1 MAITKDKTGVI
12 HFEITTGILP
22 VKSGETVYA
31 GGFAGVKDGFL
42 YNCISTDLSTYN
54 AVVVVLDETANLDRV
69 TKATTADG
77 NVAGGKDNVGIRGD
91 RTARLCLLSGVV
103 EVAVD
108 VAALD
113 LAGKTAYCVDNSV
126 VTADNNVSNLKVG
139 KFIRPIDTT
148 GSKWL
153 ITFDWNLF
161 EFKEEEEEEEEEEGN
176 GDEGNGEGGNGDEGN
191 GDEGNGEEE

>member
-1 MAITKDKTGVI
+1 MAITKDKTGVV

-31 GGFAGVKDGFL
+31 GGFAGVKNGFL
-42 YNCISTDLSTYN
+42 CNCISEDLSTYD
-54 AVVVVLDETANLDRV
+54 AVVVILDETANLDRV

-77 NVAGGKDNVGIRGD
+77 NVAGGKDNVGVRGD

-108 VAALD
+108 FAALN

-126 VTADNNVSNLKVG
+126 VTADNNNNVSNFKVG

-148 GSKWL
+148 GSRWL

-161 EFKEEEEEEEEEEGN
+161 EFKEEDDEEVVNDPE
-176 GDEGNGEGGNGDEGN
+176 
-191 GDEGNGEEE
+191 

>member
-31 GGFAGVKDGFL
+31 GGFAGVKNGFL
-42 YNCISTDLSTYN
+42 YNCISEDLSTYD
-54 AVVVVLDETANLDRV
+54 AVVVILDETANLDRI

-108 VAALD
+108 AAALN

-126 VTADNNVSNLKVG
+126 VTANNNNNVSNFKVG

-148 GSKWL
+148 GSRWL

-161 EFKEEEEEEEEEEGN
+161 EFKEEDDEEVVNDPE
-176 GDEGNGEGGNGDEGN
+176 
-191 GDEGNGEEE
+191 